1 MYTEPFWK
9 FCFFSLSLPFS
20 PLSSPPFPSL
30 SFSSLPFPSYLL
42 PPSPLISSLL
52 PLLSPPSFPS
62 YLLPPSHTHREN
74 DLLREQLKKHVGMLQ
89 AHRKES
95 SAKLTESLVSSTQSM
110 LWDIWHSQLE
120 INTSFA
126 GMRLIHRN

>member
-1 MYTEPFWK
+1 MCAQNHLGSFVS
-9 FCFFSLSLPFS
+9 SLS
-20 PLSSPPFPSL
+20 PFPFPPLVLSSL
-30 SFSSLPFPSYLL
+30 SFSL
-42 PPSPLISSLL
+42 LISSLL
-52 PLLSPPSFPS
+52 PLLFPPSFPS
-62 YLLPPSHTHREN
+62 YLLPPSNTHREN

-110 LWDIWHSQLE
+110 LWGIWHSQLE